1 MADRF
6 VVGDTVTL
14 TNTFTVS
21 GTATDPTTVSLTV
34 TDPSGNTDT
43 YTYAGATI
51 TKTATG
57 IYTKNVTAD
66 EAGIWSYTWTGTGAA
81 ADVADGAFEVHA
93 TQPLSATSTDVLT
106 HLEARH
112 ALGINANDLARTEL
126 IKAAVSAVS
135 VMLDDVCGPI
145 VQRAVTA
152 ERHDGGGGV
161 VHLDQWPV
169 TEITTLTEYQGSTAV
184 ALTEETAGT
193 SPASGFY
200 AERYRPGTA
209 AYSGRVFRRSGGAD
223 RGFYPGRGNVVA
235 TYTAGRFEST
245 TNVDE
250 RFKGAARVALE
261 NLWQQWRDSPAQ
273 VGEFV
278 TPMTAFPRFGL
289 PNAAKELLADELH
302 DDDVRVG

>member
-1 MADRF
+1 MA
-6 VVGDTVTL
+6 T
-14 TNTFTVS
+14 
-21 GTATDPTTVSLTV
+21 
-34 TDPSGNTDT
+34 
-43 YTYAGATI
+43 
-51 TKTATG
+51 
-57 IYTKNVTAD
+57 
-66 EAGIWSYTWTGTGAA
+66 
-81 ADVADGAFEVHA
+81 
-93 TQPLSATSTDVLT
+93 TDVLT
-106 HLEARH
+106 AAEARQ
-112 ALGINANDLARTEL
+112 ALRVGVNDTTNTSLLT
-126 IKAAVSAVS
+126 AAVSAVS

-145 VQRAVTA
+145 VQRAVTG
-152 ERHDGGGGV
+152 ERHDGGDADIW
-161 VHLDQWPV
+161 LDQWPV

-193 SPASGFY
+193 SPAAGFY

-250 RFKGAARVALE
+250 RFKGAARVVLE
-261 NLWQQWRDSPAQ
+261 NLWQQFRDS
-273 VGEFV
+273 VDRSGEFE